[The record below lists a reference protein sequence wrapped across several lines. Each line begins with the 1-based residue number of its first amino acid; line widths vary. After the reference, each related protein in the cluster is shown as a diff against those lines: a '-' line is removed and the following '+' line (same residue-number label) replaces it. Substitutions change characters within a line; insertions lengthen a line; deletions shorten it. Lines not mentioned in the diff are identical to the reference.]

1 MVTEIL
7 NKMAEI
13 VANTMTSFQSDF
25 EKYDK
30 VYVTMEG
37 AKAFPFLWMVAPSH
51 THLLELAKFK
61 EKFFE
66 NEALRYRI
74 VQQNS
79 WYHAYLWPG
88 RGKVTE
94 KIYYVTADDLQEV
107 NVEQAREIMRDII
120 TPVIAAW
127 EQEHEKIPT
136 KSKVRVE
143 FQNISPT
150 QLKELIQDCRYHNND
165 TLLECLKRFHNYRQC
180 AKDHKIIV
188 KWNSCYQQFSFRELI
203 NGEERLSGGIVF
215 HGWPESGY
223 QVNNSV
229 QLDPLYG
236 WATHT

>member
-1 MVTEIL
+1 MIVDIL

-13 VANTMTSFQSDF
+13 VASTMTSFQSDF

-30 VYVTMEG
+30 EYITREG
-37 AKAFPFLWMVAPSH
+37 VKAFPFLWMVAPSH
-51 THLLELAKFK
+51 TYLLRFADFK
-61 EKFFE
+61 KDFFE
-66 NEALRYRI
+66 NEALRYSI
-74 VQQNS
+74 VQKSS
-79 WYHAYLWPG
+79 WYHAYLWPN
-88 RGKVTE
+88 RGKVSE
-94 KIYYVTADDLQEV
+94 KIYYVTVDGLREV
-107 NVEQAREIMRDII
+107 SVEQAREIMRDII

-143 FQNISPT
+143 FQDISLA
-150 QLKELIQDCRYHNND
+150 QLKRLIQDCRYHNND
-165 TLLECLKRFHNYRQC
+165 TLWECLKRFHNYQQC

-188 KWNSCYQQFSFRELI
+188 KWNDCYQRFSFCEFI
-203 NGEERLSGGIVF
+203 NGKAQLSGGIVF

-236 WATHT
+236 WASHT